1 MLLILSLSSAITAM
15 GDELKALLEA
25 VTKLQ
30 PLLADPTHF
39 SELKL
44 LREQVDHITALAGFQ
59 FVPNGQA
66 SGGQRESVVRARP
79 SPGNRR
85 IGEPFEGGRGQPIS
99 SNRLKGEKFEDG
111 SCVRGANP
119 ISSAGPVEE
128 HIPASQAAQTIP
140 SSLPTKSHGN
150 QNIASL
156 AGSQSAPDVCF
167 GGNCGEPPPSTQ
179 SPGLTSRLP
188 WDQAERIAPLVGHR
202 TMSYSRPPWNHVE
215 HVSFKAGTQPAS
227 SCRSAMDVDGAEK
240 GVTPQS
246 DRNVDARSI
255 SKSQGIN
262 EDCWEYGLQQ
272 DPVTERTYKTGKW
285 TPAETLILVHLRRDH
300 FVKYPGQANRRN
312 VRASAAERWSEVEDE
327 MFKRNIM
334 RSKSQCQE
342 KWEQLASDF
351 RKVYDHQRNHVPLGE
366 PGYFQ
371 MNSAERKERML
382 RFPKAQLDEA
392 VYNALCEWYPRSSQV
407 SSLGELPDNISDDVA
422 AVSRGNLT
430 NDAPAS
436 EEHRPVQEDGIGD
449 SNSPHLTKRRRLST
463 KASEGAFSTIAN
475 NQKESLN
482 VNSMFVVQDR
492 EDARHKLL
500 LEMNAKKHRETLE
513 LKARIHQDKLIIE
526 KERLQQS
533 AALGQGYIA
542 AMLSIADAL
551 KAIGESLKKDKSG

>member
-255 SKSQGIN
+255 SK
-262 EDCWEYGLQQ
+262 